1 MFRKDKRTVLTTIRE
16 DSLARK
22 LTAGGEL
29 GQNKQ
34 VILALEPGNMSIFI
48 EGQQKKR
55 ARA

>member
-22 LTAGGEL
+22 LIAGGEV

-48 EGQQKKR
+48 EVLQKKR